1 MPRKVLLVADPG
13 IDTAFAVALALNDPN
28 LEVVGILPTAG
39 NVSAEQATAN
49 VHTLIDVLDPPKWPR
64 LAAALP
70 ARYDADGL
78 ALHGPGGLGG
88 VSFPSA
94 TRHTPH
100 PADKGVCGTAHQVP
114 RQGNG
119 LQLRPLTTPAT
130 PRHPL
135 HLADK
140 VLCELAH
147 EFPRQ
152 VTVINLGPLTTLA
165 TALDRDPTL
174 PAVLDQTVIIGG
186 CWKEAGNAGPVSEF
200 HIHLDP
206 DAARRVFAAE
216 LNPLL
221 ITLDTTRKLIF
232 SPSDLLELP
241 NPDSRTCQF
250 LRQIVP
256 FGIRASSNLYGIEGF
271 HLKDVL
277 GTVAVAMAGCVSSE
291 PHYVDV
297 ETRGDLTR
305 GMTVIDARPTRTAAT
320 NARIATGVT
329 VPEVR
334 AYIERTLKAAH

>member
-1 MPRKVLLVADPG
+1 MPRKVILVADPG

-28 LEVVGILPTAG
+28 LDVIGLLPTAG

-49 VHTLIDVLDPPKWPR
+49 VHTLIDVIDPPKWPK

-70 ARYDADGL
+70 ARYDADGQ

-94 TRHTPH
+94 TRHTLH
-100 PADKGVCGTAHQVP
+100 PADKI
-114 RQGNG
+114 
-119 LQLRPLTTPAT
+119 
-130 PRHPL
+130 
-135 HLADK
+135 
-140 VLCELAH
+140 LCELAH
-147 EFPRQ
+147 EHPRQ
-152 VTVINLGPLTTLA
+152 VTLVNLGPLTTLA

-174 PAVLDQTVIIGG
+174 PAVLDQTVIVGG

-221 ITLDTTRKLIF
+221 IPLDTTRKLIF

-277 GTVAVAMAGCVSSE
+277 GTVAVAVAGCVSSE
-291 PHYVDV
+291 PHFVGI

-305 GMTVIDARPTRTAAT
+305 GMTVIDARANPAGTP
-320 NARIATGVT
+320 NARVATGVA
-329 VPEVR
+329 VADVR
-334 AYIERTLKAAH
+334 TYIEQTLKNAN

>member
-1 MPRKVLLVADPG
+1 MPRKVILIADPG

-28 LEVVGILPTAG
+28 LDVVGLLPTAG

-49 VHTLIDVLDPPKWPR
+49 VHTLIDVIDPPKWPK

-70 ARYDADGL
+70 ARYDANGL

-94 TRHTPH
+94 MRHTLH
-100 PADKGVCGTAHQVP
+100 PAD
-114 RQGNG
+114 R
-119 LQLRPLTTPAT
+119 
-130 PRHPL
+130 
-135 HLADK
+135 

-147 EFPRQ
+147 EHPRQ
-152 VTVINLGPLTTLA
+152 VTVISLGPLTTLA
-165 TALDRDPTL
+165 AALDRDPTL
-174 PAVLDQTVIIGG
+174 PAVLDQTVIVGG
-186 CWKEAGNAGPVSEF
+186 SWKEPGNAGPVAEF

-206 DAARRVFAAE
+206 DAAKRVFAAE

-221 ITLDTTRKLIF
+221 IPLDVTRRLVF

-271 HLKDVL
+271 HLKDVV
-277 GTVAVAMAGCVSSE
+277 GTVAVALAGCVSSE

-305 GMTVIDARPTRTAAT
+305 GMTVIDARPSTAAAP
-320 NARIATGVT
+320 NARVATGVT

>member
-1 MPRKVLLVADPG
+1 MPRKVILIADPG

-28 LEVVGILPTAG
+28 LDVVGLLPTAG

-49 VHTLIDVLDPPKWPR
+49 VHTLIDVIDPPKWPK

-70 ARYDADGL
+70 ARYESNGL

-88 VSFPSA
+88 ASFPSA
-94 TRHTPH
+94 MRHTLH
-100 PADKGVCGTAHQVP
+100 P
-114 RQGNG
+114 
-119 LQLRPLTTPAT
+119 
-130 PRHPL
+130 
-135 HLADK
+135 ADK

-147 EFPRQ
+147 EHPRE
-152 VTVINLGPLTTLA
+152 VTVICLGPLSTLA
-165 TALDRDPTL
+165 AALDRDPTL
-174 PAVLDQTVIIGG
+174 PAVLDQTVIVGG
-186 CWKEAGNAGPVSEF
+186 CWREPGNAGPVAEF

-206 DAARRVFAAE
+206 DAAKRVFAAE

-221 ITLDTTRKLIF
+221 ITLDVTRKLIF
-232 SPSDLLELP
+232 SPLDLLELP

-277 GTVAVAMAGCVSSE
+277 GTAAVALAGCVSSA
-291 PHYVDV
+291 PHFVDV

-305 GMTVIDARPTRTAAT
+305 GMTVIDARPSMTAAP
-320 NARIATGVT
+320 NARVATGVT